1 MCRAGNRLRSASA
14 LFCLPVDNP
23 GSYSDKLLSS
33 VVAHAKAH
41 LAHSELPACRV
52 LNPAN
57 DDLVAEL
64 PCIDPGL
71 LTKVIDI
78 AADGFKSWR
87 AINAK
92 SRATKLRSIADSLRK
107 RSAEVSELITR
118 EQGKP
123 IREAAAEVE
132 YAASFFD
139 WFAEEGRRAYGRV
152 IPSPDSNP
160 THQVFV
166 LKEPVGVA
174 AAITP
179 WNFPLAMVARKMAP
193 ALAAGCSFIVKP
205 APETP
210 LSALL
215 LSMFAEEADLPLGTV
230 QVVNGDAPR
239 LAQGLFSD
247 GRIRKLS
254 FTGSTDVGRLL
265 MKGASENLTRLTLE
279 LGGNAPF
286 IVFDDADVDAAADGA
301 IFAKYRNAG
310 QTCVCVNRFIVHQQV
325 AEEFHEALAQR
336 TRKLRIGNG
345 LDPETDIGPLIST
358 EAVIRVRDLIS
369 QAVRRGATLSLG
381 EAPDPSSRYVYPV
394 MLTNIQN
401 DMAICQQEIFGP
413 VATIQTFSH
422 EDECIAL
429 ANQSVAGLA
438 AYVYS
443 KDLGR
448 SFRVMRQ
455 LEYGMVGLNTSFL
468 SFVEA
473 PFGGIKA
480 SGFGREGGTEGL
492 DEYLNLKYVAMEG

>member
-1 MCRAGNRLRSASA
+1 
-14 LFCLPVDNP
+14 
-23 GSYSDKLLSS
+23 
-33 VVAHAKAH
+33 
-41 LAHSELPACRV
+41 
-52 LNPAN
+52 
-57 DDLVAEL
+57 
-64 PCIDPGL
+64 
-71 LTKVIDI
+71 
-78 AADGFKSWR
+78 
-87 AINAK
+87 
-92 SRATKLRSIADSLRK
+92 
-107 RSAEVSELITR
+107 
-118 EQGKP
+118 
-123 IREAAAEVE
+123 
-132 YAASFFD
+132 
-139 WFAEEGRRAYGRV
+139 
-152 IPSPDSNP
+152 
-160 THQVFV
+160 
-166 LKEPVGVA
+166 
-174 AAITP
+174 
-179 WNFPLAMVARKMAP
+179 
-193 ALAAGCSFIVKP
+193 
-205 APETP
+205 
-210 LSALL
+210 
-215 LSMFAEEADLPLGTV
+215 
-230 QVVNGDAPR
+230 
-239 LAQGLFSD
+239 
-247 GRIRKLS
+247 
-254 FTGSTDVGRLL
+254 